1 MKSVRSAV
9 NLTRD
14 GLLLIVLLLLMV
26 FPTTF
31 NKILTEA
38 GFKSASILGFDWEQK
53 LEAAAKETAA
63 AKA

>member
-14 GLLLIVLLLLMV
+14 GLLLIVLPLLMV

-38 GFKSASILGFDWEQK
+38 GFKSASIWIHC
-53 LEAAAKETAA
+53 EAIRASSN
-63 AKA
+63 